1 MTMTDGHE
9 VFVRTFKPDEGIIG
23 HIHLLHGMA
32 EHSERYE
39 EFAQVLVAQ
48 GYFVSTHDHRGH
60 GYTADKN
67 GQLGFFGYEK
77 GFDRVVQDV
86 YEVLKQVEIIANT
99 GRPILFGHSMGSFIA
114 RRFAQ
119 LYSEMIEKLILS
131 GSGSPSLLHS
141 AGHVIA
147 KQLVKLQGPTTSS
160 QLMNL
165 LSFGNF
171 NNNVK
176 NAKTPFDW
184 LCTDEEEVQKYIDDP
199 LCGFISTTQLFADL
213 TEGMIQLDDQSKN
226 EQIRSDLAVL
236 FVSGTDD
243 PVGGNNAKDVLKA
256 AEQLVD
262 AGVTNVLVHLFEG
275 LRHEILNERKKHQV
289 FEIIVRWLKDEK

>member
-9 VFVRTFKPDEGIIG
+9 VFVRTFKPDEEMIG

-39 EFAQVLVAQ
+39 EFANVLVEQ

-67 GQLGFFGYEK
+67 GQLGFFGYED

-86 YEVLKQVEIIANT
+86 YEVLKQVEIIASV

-131 GSGSPSLLHS
+131 GTGSPSLLHS
-141 AGHVIA
+141 TGNVLA
-147 KQLVKLQGPTTSS
+147 KQLVKLQGPTTTSE
-160 QLMNL
+160 LMNR
-165 LSFGNF
+165 LSFGNY
-171 NNNVK
+171 NKNVK
-176 NAKTPFDW
+176 DAKTAFDW
-184 LCTDEEEVQKYIDDP
+184 LSTNEEEVQKYIDDP
-199 LCGFISTTQLFADL
+199 LCGFVSTTQFFADL
-213 TEGMIQLDDQSKN
+213 TGGMCYLDDKSKN
-226 EQIRSDLAVL
+226 TQIRPDLAVL

-262 AGVTNVLVHLFEG
+262 AGVTNVKVHLFEG
-275 LRHEILNERKKHQV
+275 LRHEILHEVKKYQV